1 MKVRFFLPA
10 FVLLLSLTFVASG
23 QETLK
28 SGDTLQIVK
37 KLTGQSRKTWIP
49 AGTIEAT
56 HREHREP
63 KTTDAITIRD
73 EIDKQVKD
81 YQNNPSKV
89 ELTNDLQKMKL
100 DAIPFNVRYKLA
112 NAYTM
117 DCKEVVKYDG
127 EKFYWETR
135 VDSRYDSVTPDATLA
150 GNFMTEQ
157 FNLNFNRKRICA
169 WDSYEYVTYTAS
181 GKFATVDAAGRL
193 PRAVNGPLTAG
204 LIPWG
209 YGRFDE
215 TNLSMATISGTEQ
228 SLSGKAQVQMRVN
241 WPDGSSASLTL
252 DPALNYAVTACTL
265 PIDKSTVSVN
275 SYGNYRLVAGCW
287 VPATIFMERRDAVT
301 GKVLG
306 SDLWTFTRIDG
317 TMPRPDSFAV
327 QYELNTKIQYI
338 PNLTTEPILYF
349 YLDSMDMDGLLAERL
364 AYMATE
370 GRVPQNCATAA
381 VGYVASRLGKTVPSG
396 RLTSLVGPDGQTT
409 LRDVK
414 QLIQDLGLHCRA
426 IRTDDPAT
434 LRSLGP
440 AKAILHVPEK
450 NHVVVVDSADD
461 QHVQIVDVSDSKFSY
476 VQDTDSFS
484 RVWSQGLA
492 LLVSSAPIPEV
503 YMSVDDARLYAA
515 IGQTGWSCTKV
526 AQSTYWYY
534 CTEFCGGYFTYYW
547 KRYICEPSQNG
558 TCDEDA
564 YVRYQDSECI
574 VDPISGCGL
583 TGVWYYN
590 YMIACR

>member
-1 MKVRFFLPA
+1 MKVRFFYPV
-10 FVLLLSLTFVASG
+10 FVLLLSLTTVASG

-28 SGDTLQIVK
+28 SDDILQIVK

-63 KTTDAITIRD
+63 KTIDDAVIRD
-73 EIDKQVKD
+73 EIDKQVKA
-81 YQNNPSKV
+81 YESNASKV
-89 ELTNDLQKMKL
+89 ELTGDLQNMKL
-100 DAIPFNVRYKLA
+100 EAIPFNVRYKLA

-117 DCKEVVKYDG
+117 DSKEIVKYDG

-135 VDSRYDSVTPDATLA
+135 VDSRYDSVTPDAALA
-150 GNFMTEQ
+150 DNFMTEQ
-157 FNLNFNRKRICA
+157 FKLDFNRKRICA

-204 LIPWG
+204 LISWG

-215 TNLSMATISGTEQ
+215 TNLSMATISAVEQ
-228 SLSGKAQVQMRVN
+228 SLSGKAQVEMKVD

-252 DPALNYAVTACTL
+252 DPARNYAVTACTL
-265 PIDKSTVSVN
+265 PVSKDTVSVN
-275 SYGNYRLVAGCW
+275 DYGNYRLVAGCW
-287 VPATIFMERRDAVT
+287 VPATILMERRDAIT

-306 SDLWTFTRIDG
+306 SDLWTLTRIDG
-317 TMPRPDSFAV
+317 TVPRPDSFAV
-327 QYELNTKIQYI
+327 KYELNTKIQYI
-338 PNLTTEPILYF
+338 PSLTTEPILYF

-381 VGYVASRLGKTVPSG
+381 VGYVVSRLGKTVAG
-396 RLTSLVGPDGQTT
+396 GKLTSLVGPDGQTT
-409 LRDVK
+409 LHSVR
-414 QLIQDLGLHCRA
+414 QLIQDLGLYCKA

-434 LRSLGP
+434 LRDFGP
-440 AKAILHVPEK
+440 AKAILHIPEK
-450 NHVVVVDSADD
+450 NHVVVVDSVDD
-461 QHVQIVDVSDSKFSY
+461 QHVQIVDLSDSKFSY
-476 VQDTDSFS
+476 VQNTDSFN

-492 LLVSSAPIPEV
+492 LLVSSTPIPEV
-503 YMSVDDARLYAA
+503 YTSVDDARLYAA

-526 AQSTYWYY
+526 AQEDDWFL
-534 CTEFCGGYFTYYW
+534 CPWDCNGYFSYYW
-547 KRYICEPSQNG
+547 KRYVCEPAQHG
-558 TCDEDA
+558 TCDEQV
-564 YVRYQDSECI
+564 YVRYQDSACV
-574 VDPISGCGL
+574 VDPVRVCTVDGM
-583 TGVWYYN
+583 WYYN
-590 YMIACR
+590 YMPACK